1 MNTTIQL
8 ARDAAAAALA
18 ESGLYGVA
26 IFQIEDVDTN
36 HAPYLG
42 VCVTCDF
49 NEDVGVHVYL
59 CDDEPSNPVW
69 MVDPSNFATGEVDPQ
84 PLTPET
90 LQAALRR
97 LVA

>member
-8 ARDAAAAALA
+8 AREAAAAALA
-18 ESGLYGVA
+18 ESGLYGMA
-26 IFQIEDVDTN
+26 NFQIETIDQASYD
-36 HAPYLG
+36 G
-42 VCVTCDF
+42 VCVVCDH

-59 CDDEPSNPVW
+59 CDDEPGNEIW
-69 MVDPSNFATGEVDPQ
+69 MVDPTNFATGEVDPQ
-84 PLTPET
+84 PLTPES